1 MGEGPRIVYQSFGPE
16 DNRGYLDA
24 LRATVTAAAAAHGA
38 QIEVRALEGAVLAQ
52 KQHRAFHLAAGAALL
67 DAIHAAEAG
76 GAQAAVI
83 GNIQDP
89 ALYECR
95 QVCAIPVVGLLETAL
110 AGTRPFG
117 ANVALVSTSR
127 RTHALLRERAL
138 VYGEERRVHSITS
151 ADLPL
156 TDIARAFTDD
166 GIARACLERF
176 RNVAAAA
183 VAAGAEI
190 VVPAS
195 GILATLL
202 AARHGHAAA
211 WDLTLG
217 APVVDPVWLAVAAAA
232 SGARLQK
239 AGLFVSR
246 AGTYD
251 APAKADAERYF
262 AARSRTTS

>member
-1 MGEGPRIVYQSFGPE
+1 MSEGPRIVYQSFGPE
-16 DNRGYLDA
+16 DNRGYLAA
-24 LRATVTAAAAAHGA
+24 LRATVAAAAAAHGA

-67 DAIHAAEAG
+67 DAIHAAETA

-95 QVCAIPVVGLLETAL
+95 QLCAIPVVGLLETAL

-117 ANVALVSTSR
+117 ASVALVSTSR
-127 RTHALLRERAL
+127 RTHALLRERVL

-156 TDIARAFTDD
+156 ADIARAFTDD
-166 GIARACLERF
+166 GIARLCLERF
-176 RNVAAAA
+176 GNVAAVA

-202 AARHGHAAA
+202 SARHGHAAA
-211 WDLTLG
+211 WDLTIG
-217 APVVDPVWLAVAAAA
+217 APVADPVWLAVAGAA
-232 SGARLQK
+232 SAVRLRQS
-239 AGLFVSR
+239 GLTVSR

-251 APAKADAERYF
+251 APATADAQRYF
-262 AARSRTTS
+262 AARARPSR